1 VEKAAQK
8 TRWDTDISD
17 YFPDKWKIVK
27 ITGRSTH
34 YRVFGCW
41 YGGFAG
47 SDPWRMNSGIVSVT
61 EVGNSYIFKG
71 DSGSEYYCKNG
82 SYGASVY
89 GASIISRYL
98 LMIDAY
104 ELAEGHF
111 ESLDEMPDVM
121 KMNLQLTSEEQKDD

>member
-1 VEKAAQK
+1 
-8 TRWDTDISD
+8 
-17 YFPDKWKIVK
+17 
-27 ITGRSTH
+27 
-34 YRVFGCW
+34 
-41 YGGFAG
+41 
-47 SDPWRMNSGIVSVT
+47 MNSGIVSVT

-89 GASIISRYL
+89 GASIISRYVK
-98 LMIDAY
+98 
-104 ELAEGHF
+104 LAEGHF